1 VVVAG
6 KLKMGLHRWVEMG
19 LQLFNGG
26 FAGLGYKF
34 RSGLSSGID
43 LAGQIG
49 EVKVWGGS
57 QGKFENLG

>member
-1 VVVAG
+1 
-6 KLKMGLHRWVEMG
+6 MGLHRWVEMG